1 MKILVYLIGSFLLS
15 FFIQKLSIM
24 LCRKFELYDLPG
36 ERKVHTEP
44 IPRLGG
50 IGIFIS
56 VLIMALITGL
66 LKNPEL
72 RKIIIASSAIFL
84 LNLFDDLKKAGI
96 NNRIKLV
103 FQIIISVI
111 LYYSGIK
118 ISLFLNNE
126 ILRFFVTIFWITG
139 IMNSFNLIDNM
150 NGLSSGLGIISSLFF
165 SFIFFQ
171 EGKIELMYF
180 SLVLACSLSGFLILN
195 FPKARIFMGDC
206 GANFLGFLLATISI
220 TGTYVVETRLTRL
233 PVIAPLLILSVP
245 IYDTLSV
252 IIIRKLN
259 GYSIF
264 RPDTNHISHRL
275 TKMGISQ
282 KNSVLVIFLISVIG
296 GLGALM
302 LRDLYLKSALIL
314 LFQLFIFYILIT
326 ILVYAGKKN

>member
-84 LNLFDDLKKAGI
+84 LNLFDDLKKNGI

-103 FQIIISVI
+103 FQIIISII

-150 NGLSSGLGIISSLFF
+150 NGLSSGLGIISTLFF
-165 SFIFFQ
+165 SIIFFQ
-171 EGKIELMYF
+171 EGKNELMYLCLILSF
-180 SLVLACSLSGFLILN
+180 SLSGFFIMN
-195 FPKARIFMGDC
+195 FPKAKIFIGDC
-206 GANFLGFLLATISI
+206 GANFLGFILAAVSI

-233 PVIAPLLILSVP
+233 PVIAPILILSVP

-252 IIIRKLN
+252 MIIRKLK

-264 RPDTNHISHRL
+264 RADTNHVSHRL
-275 TKMGISQ
+275 TKMGLSQ
-282 KNSVLVIFLISVIG
+282 KNSVLVIFLISIISGIG
-296 GLGALM
+296 AFM
-302 LRDLYLKSALIL
+302 LRDLFLKSALIL

-326 ILVYAGKKN
+326 ILIYAGKKN

>member
-1 MKILVYLIGSFLLS
+1 MNILYYLTAAFLIS
-15 FFIQKLSIM
+15 FFIQGLSIIV
-24 LCRKFELYDLPG
+24 CRKFELYDLPG

-56 VLIMALITGL
+56 VLIIAIITGL

-84 LNLFDDLKKAGI
+84 LNLLDDLKKNGI
-96 NNRIKLV
+96 NNRIKLS

-126 ILRFFVTIFWITG
+126 ILRFLITIFWITG

-150 NGLSSGLGIISSLFF
+150 NGLSSGLGIIAGFFF
-165 SFIFFQ
+165 SIIFFQ
-171 EGKIELMYF
+171 EGKNELMYLSLILSF
-180 SLVLACSLSGFLILN
+180 SLAGFFIMN
-195 FPKARIFMGDC
+195 FPKAKIFLGDG
-206 GANFLGFLLATISI
+206 GANFLGFILAAVSI

-233 PVIAPLLILSVP
+233 PVIAPILILSVP

-252 IIIRKLN
+252 IVIRKIK

-264 RPDTNHISHRL
+264 RADTNHISHRL

-282 KNSVLVIFLISVIG
+282 KNTVLIIFLIAIISG
-296 GLGALM
+296 SGAFM
-302 LRDLYLKSALIL
+302 LRDLFLKSALIL

-326 ILVYAGKKN
+326 ILIYAGKKN